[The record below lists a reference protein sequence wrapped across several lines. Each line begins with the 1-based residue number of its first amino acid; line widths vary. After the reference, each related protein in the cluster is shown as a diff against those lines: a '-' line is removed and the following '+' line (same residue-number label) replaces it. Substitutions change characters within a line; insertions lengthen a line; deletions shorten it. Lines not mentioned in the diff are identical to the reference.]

1 MDKAFSPSPDGSVIV
16 VGGAGVDLI
25 GRLDGDLK
33 AGTSNPARIRN
44 SFGGSARN
52 VAENL
57 ARLGRNVILLTAV
70 GDDQNGEQLLGQTQ
84 GAGVDISKVL
94 VTSEHPTGT
103 YLGVVDSNGV
113 LQFALDDI
121 NATNA
126 ITPEYI
132 RSLSDQFSQASL
144 VVIDANLP
152 KKTMQTIFS
161 LARRAKIPVCADPT
175 STHLAERLRPF
186 LTKLYFVAPNRG
198 EASVLCDR
206 EFENSHPEE
215 ALDVAKCLVGFGV
228 EIALITLAEFGV
240 VYATSETS
248 GHVPAMRTT
257 IVDPTGAGDAL
268 NATVIHSLLN
278 NLSLDDAIRLGV
290 TAASLTLR
298 YPGTVIE
305 DLSLEM
311 LYDQL
316 VI

>member
-1 MDKAFSPSPDGSVIV
+1 MDKIVSPSPDGSVIV

-25 GRLDGDLK
+25 GRLDGDLRV
-33 AGTSNPARIRN
+33 GTSNPARIRT

-57 ARLGRNVILLTAV
+57 ARLGREVVLLTAV
-70 GDDQNGEQLLGQTQ
+70 GEDQNGEQLLKQAQ
-84 GAGVDISKVL
+84 EAGVDVSQVL
-94 VTSEHPTGT
+94 VTDEHPTGA
-103 YLGVVDSNGV
+103 YLGIVESNGV
-113 LQFALDDI
+113 LHFALDDI
-121 NATNA
+121 NATRA

-132 RSLSDQFSQASL
+132 RSLSDQFRRASL

-152 KKTMQTIFS
+152 NKTMQTIFAQ
-161 LARRAKIPVCADPT
+161 ARRAKIPVCADPT

-186 LTKLYFVAPNRG
+186 LEKLYFVTPNRG
-198 EASVLCDR
+198 EASVLCER

-215 ALDVAKCLVGFGV
+215 ALEVAKCLVGFGV
-228 EIALITLAEFGV
+228 EIVLITLAEFGV

-278 NLSLDDAIRLGV
+278 NFSLDEAIRLGV

>member
-1 MDKAFSPSPDGSVIV
+1 MDNIFSPSPDGPVIV

-25 GRLDGDLK
+25 GRLDGDLRV
-33 AGTSNPARIRN
+33 GTSNPARIRT

-57 ARLGRNVILLTAV
+57 ARLGSKVTLLTAV
-70 GDDQNGEQLLGQTQ
+70 GEDQNGQQLLKQVQ
-84 GAGVDISKVL
+84 DAGVDISHVL
-94 VTSEHPTGT
+94 VTDKHPTGS
-103 YLGVVDSNGV
+103 YLGVIDSNGI

-121 NATNA
+121 NATKT

-152 KKTMQTIFS
+152 NKTMRTIFS
-161 LARRAKIPVCADPT
+161 QARKTKIPVCADPT

-186 LTKLYFVAPNRG
+186 LNKLYFITPNQA
-198 EASVLCDR
+198 EASALCDR
-206 EFENSHPEE
+206 VFENSHPEE
-215 ALDVAKCLVGFGV
+215 ALDAAKCLVGFGV

-248 GHVPAMRTT
+248 GHIPAARTQ

-278 NLSLDDAIRLGV
+278 NIPLDDAIRLGV

-298 YPGTVIE
+298 YPGTVVK

-316 VI
+316 II